1 MWDRDMDILIND
13 PRFMMMSPNYKNS
26 PADWQRGVL
35 LGQDHWTRAEA
46 FIAKRTCGEIDHAFP
61 L

>member
-1 MWDRDMDILIND
+1 MDIFIND
-13 PRFMMMSPNYKNS
+13 PHFMMMPLNYKNS

-35 LGQDHWTRAEA
+35 LGHDHWTRAEA
-46 FIAKRTCGEIDHAFP
+46 FIAKRASGEIDRAFP